1 MSGHSVFE
9 THRVYIDA
17 ADMAQRIAAGL
28 ALDGLVTFE
37 CDPERDAMLALA
49 LRLLIPSQHRD
60 ADPDGITLICDREA
74 LARRRGYAGFGCG
87 ELELHT
93 ELSSAPRP
101 PALLMLFCARAAS
114 SGGAS
119 LIADGACVY
128 ADLADRD
135 PGAAMALA
143 CPGTALFGEPGRV
156 GAVFESELDG
166 WLRVRLRLD
175 DLASFS
181 PDARQALPRLR
192 EVIARHMAELPLT
205 PGQGFLIDNARM
217 LHGRRPFTGSRAMYR
232 ILGHPAP
239 GLVLRP
245 GFHPAPR
252 RLSGALP
259 DPEGRPARPCAPAG
273 RPR

>member
-9 THRVYIDA
+9 THLVDIDV
-17 ADMAQRIAAGL
+17 ADVIQQIAAGL

-37 CDPERDAMLALA
+37 CDPERDAVRALA
-49 LRLLIPSQHRD
+49 LRLLNPWRHRD
-60 ADPDGITLICDREA
+60 ASPDGIAVICDREA
-74 LARRRGYAGFGCG
+74 LARRRGYAGFGRG
-87 ELELHT
+87 ELEPHT

-101 PALLMLFCARAAS
+101 PGLLMLLCARAAS

-128 ADLADRD
+128 ADLASRD

-143 CPGTALFGEPGRV
+143 CPGTAVFGEPGRA
-156 GAVFESELDG
+156 GAVFEPELDG

-175 DLASFS
+175 DLASFT

-192 EVIARHMAELPLT
+192 EAIARHMAELPLS
-205 PGQGFLIDNARM
+205 PGQAFLIDNARM

-232 ILGHPAP
+232 ILGDPAP

-245 GFHPAPR
+245 GFRPATRP
-252 RLSGALP
+252 SGGLP
-259 DPEGRPARPCAPAG
+259 EPEARPARPCAPAG